1 MALIKLNN
9 NSISAVSALP
19 SGIDT
24 GKVGQV
30 VQSVLTTKVNST
42 STSFVDIGLSVAIT
56 PSATSSKILV
66 SCALMSGS
74 GSGVSNNFYQML
86 RGSTVLQLPQ
96 QTRNPDTVASKSYVS
111 ELLDSPSSTSELTYK
126 IQCKAEANEF
136 FVNRNGSN
144 TQNGY
149 STITVTEILA

>member
-1 MALIKLNN
+1 MLIKLNN

-30 VQSVLTTKVNST
+30 VQSVLTTKVAST
-42 STSFVDIGLSVAIT
+42 STSFTDIGLSVAIT

-66 SCALMSGS
+66 SCALMLGS
-74 GSGVSNNFYQML
+74 GASSSHNFYQML

-96 QTRNPDTVASKSYVS
+96 QNRTSDDGANRSYVS

-126 IQCKAEANEF
+126 IQCKAEYNEF

-149 STITVTEILA
+149 STITVIEILA